1 MLHGRNAANSL
12 HISKFRPRRSA
23 EKNCSEA
30 GSYYSC
36 LAYDEWKKKGAGGD
50 REHRKTI
57 MVAIEGTLDARTGY
71 PVQNLR
77 ASLRGTRISTT
88 SAELFEPGQELL
100 FLGRWWLIDDVSLD
114 VSDYAPQ
121 SAAVNGTGH
130 PKTFLDII
138 GQQAKG
144 VF

>member
-1 MLHGRNAANSL
+1 MDIGFLFGWAKEQGIDLPTKADGSINIPAAFAL
-12 HISKFRPRRSA
+12 
-23 EKNCSEA
+23 
-30 GSYYSC
+30 
-36 LAYDEWKKKGAGGD
+36 YDEWKKKGAGGD
-50 REHRKTI
+50 RERRKTI

-144 VF
+144 GF

>member
-1 MLHGRNAANSL
+1 MAFVNISNVDPTAFFAA
-12 HISKFRPRRSA
+12 
-23 EKNCSEA
+23 
-30 GSYYSC
+30 
-36 LAYDEWKKKGAGGD
+36 EWCPERGD

-57 MVAIEGTLDARTGY
+57 MVAIEGTLDARIGY

-130 PKTFLDII
+130 PKIFLDII

-144 VF
+144 GF

>member
-1 MLHGRNAANSL
+1 MDIGFLFGWAKEQGIDLSTKSDGSINIPAAFAL
-12 HISKFRPRRSA
+12 
-23 EKNCSEA
+23 
-30 GSYYSC
+30 
-36 LAYDEWKKKGAGGD
+36 YDEWKKKGAGGD

-57 MVAIEGTLDARTGY
+57 MVAIAGTLAARTGY

-138 GQQAKG
+138 GQQSKG
-144 VF
+144 WL